1 MRVKLLSKNAKLPT
15 RGSEQAAGFDLYSSI
30 HMSIA
35 PGESEKISTGLAIDV
50 GLGNAG
56 LIWPRSKISSKFS
69 IDVLAGVIDSDYRG
83 ELMVCLINHG
93 NSCFEIEPGHKIAQI
108 LIQKVE
114 QPEVIEV
121 DNLEETGRG
130 AHGVNCD
137 DLRLKDEN

>member
-93 NSCFEIEPGHKIAQI
+93 NSCIEIEPGDKIAQI

-114 QPEVIEV
+114 QPEVVEV
-121 DNLEETGRG
+121 GDLEETGRG